1 MITVRDFMEVVD
13 YRITEGGDYGWQCYG
28 PTAYRLDS
36 WDGDQNGHTV
46 SIVFDTHT
54 QVVYEATAY
63 DYKNERAYR
72 LFNPEFKEAF
82 DQEALERGASANEAW
97 DEVNYVDLE
106 TDDDFIQ
113 KALAIVAGEDY
124 DTRVSIPLDLP
135 EDVLFELMRQA
146 HEKDITFNQHVE
158 NIVREACER
167 ILANNKNDFEEFFE
181 DDFEEYKT
189 PAKMKAKKKKK

>member
-13 YRITEGGDYGWQCYG
+13 YRITEGGDYGWQCFG
-28 PTAYRLDS
+28 PRAYQLDS
-36 WDGDQNGHTV
+36 WNGDQNGHTV
-46 SIVFDTHT
+46 SIIFDTHT

-97 DEVNYVDLE
+97 DDVNYVDLE
-106 TDDDFIQ
+106 SDDDFIQ

-167 ILANNKNDFEEFFE
+167 ILANKENGFEEFFE
-181 DDFEEYKT
+181 DDFEDYGT